1 MKLLIIED
9 ELELLREIVTFLE
22 KESFLCET
30 ATTFM
35 EAEEKLCLYNYDIVL
50 VDITLPGG
58 SGLELIKI
66 LKKNQTQTGI
76 IIISAKN
83 SLDDKLKGLD
93 LGADDYLTK
102 PFHLAELN
110 SRVKALMRRRMFDGQ
125 SEIVFNEITINTDMK
140 IACVNG
146 SEIVLTKKEY
156 ILLLFFVGNKNR
168 LLTKETIAEHL
179 WGDSIDM
186 ADNFDFIYTHINN
199 LRKKIMK
206 AGGEDYIKTV
216 YGMGYK
222 FSCR

>member
-9 ELELLREIVTFLE
+9 ELELLNEIVAYLE

-30 ATTFM
+30 ASTFS
-35 EAEEKLCLYNYDIVL
+35 EAAEKLNLYEYDIVL

-58 SGLELIKI
+58 SGLNLIEL
-66 LKKNQTQTGI
+66 LKNIQAQAGI

-110 SRVKALMRRRMFDGQ
+110 SRIKALLRRRIFEGQ
-125 SEIVFNEITINTDMK
+125 NEIVFNEISINTDTN
-140 IACVNG
+140 IACIKDV
-146 SEIVLTKKEY
+146 EIVLTKKEY
-156 ILLLFFVGNKNR
+156 SLLLFFMTNKKR
-168 LLTKETIAEHL
+168 LLTKESIAEHL
-179 WGDSIDM
+179 WGDNIDL

-199 LRKKIMK
+199 LRKKIIK
-206 AGGEDYIKTV
+206 AGGNDYVKTV

-222 FSCR
+222 FTDK